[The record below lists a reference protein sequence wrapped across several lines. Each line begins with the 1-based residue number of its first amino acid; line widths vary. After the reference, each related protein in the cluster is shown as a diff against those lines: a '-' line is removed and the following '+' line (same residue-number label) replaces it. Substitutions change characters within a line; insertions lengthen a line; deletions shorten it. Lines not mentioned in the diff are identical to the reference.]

1 MSVFFLHTLDKSKFS
16 QYNIWAIG
24 VWRSL
29 VSRLVRVQEA
39 SGSNPDTPTTLPVTT
54 FVVAGFSIYHTQLL
68 SDAGGITMLK
78 LIKNFIAK
86 ETVLCVAAGCAILTM
101 FVIPPDKEYLHYI
114 DFRVLCLLL
123 CLMAVVAG
131 LKTIGLFHW
140 LTCQL
145 LQRLRSGR
153 ALGVTLVLLPFFSS
167 MFVTNDVALIIFIP
181 FTLMLLD
188 QLGCKQQIIPVTVF
202 QTIAANLGSMATP
215 VGNPQNLYLYA
226 FYNMSISDFFSVTVP
241 LAGVSLVALSV
252 ASIPIL
258 PHKLPEQAIEKAGIR
273 STNTLL
279 IYLAL
284 FVLCLLSVFR
294 IVPYLLTTAIT
305 VTTLLLVDRKL
316 LKEIDYM
323 LLLTF
328 VCFFTVSENLGRVD
342 AIRIFLQQLLQS
354 NTLLTAVATS
364 QVISN
369 VPAAVILS
377 GFTDQWRQMLSGV
390 NIGGLGTPIASLA
403 SLITIKFYM
412 RWPGAKIMHFLGYFM
427 VVNVIALAILL
438 LFAHLI

>member
-1 MSVFFLHTLDKSKFS
+1 MWSPFFPFL
-16 QYNIWAIG
+16 
-24 VWRSL
+24 
-29 VSRLVRVQEA
+29 
-39 SGSNPDTPTTLPVTT
+39 
-54 FVVAGFSIYHTQLL
+54 TQLL
-68 SDAGGITMLK
+68 ANAGGIVMLK
-78 LIKNFIAK
+78 RIKNFIAR
-86 ETVLCVAAGCAILTM
+86 ETVLCVAAGCAILSM

-140 LTCQL
+140 LTYQL
-145 LQRLRSGR
+145 LHRLHSGR
-153 ALGVTLVLLPFFSS
+153 ALSVTLVLLPFFSS

-188 QLGCKQQIIPVTVF
+188 QLNCNHRIIPVTVF

-226 FYNMSISDFFSVTVP
+226 FYNMSIGDFFSVTLP
-241 LAGVSLVALSV
+241 LTAVSLVALSV
-252 ASIPIL
+252 SSIQLL
-258 PHKLPEQAIEKAGIR
+258 PHKLPEQTLERAGIR
-273 STNTLL
+273 NVRQLL

-284 FVLCLLSVFR
+284 FVLCLLTVFR

-305 VTTLLLVDRKL
+305 VVTLLLVDRKL

-354 NTLLTAVATS
+354 STLLTAVATS

-369 VPAAVILS
+369 VPAAVVLS
-377 GFTDQWRQMLSGV
+377 GFTDQWQQMLSGV

-412 RWPGAKIMHFLGYFM
+412 RWPGAKIIRFLGYFT
-427 VVNVIALAILL
+427 VANAIALAILL
-438 LFAHLI
+438 LFAQMI